1 MGPLLVSAA
10 VMNET
15 ELRVVHALRL
25 KSFADTPLVAE
36 TAGVSVDQAKTM
48 LDGLAAAERV
58 KYREGRMTG
67 WMLMPAGRV
76 HGEALLAAAL
86 DSTGKRSELDAIYRR
101 FLEHNQP
108 FLALCTDWQVRA
120 VAGAQ
125 VPNDHTDAGYDAM
138 IIARLATADAS
149 MQPICADLT
158 AMFDRFAS
166 YGPRFGAALTKVQA
180 GEIEWFTKPMIE
192 SYHTVWFELH
202 EDLLASLGIDRAKEG
217 HA

>member
-1 MGPLLVSAA
+1 MSVD
-10 VMNET
+10 NEN

-25 KSFADTPLVAE
+25 KSFADTPVVAE
-36 TAGVSVDQAKTM
+36 AAGVSEAQAKTT

-67 WMLMPAGRV
+67 WMLLPAGRA
-76 HGEALLAAAL
+76 HGEALLAAQL
-86 DSTGKRSELDAIYRR
+86 DEAGKRAELDAIYRR

-108 FLALCTDWQVRA
+108 FLSLCTDWQVRMID
-120 VAGAQ
+120 GEQ
-125 VPNDHTDAGYDAM
+125 VSNDHGDADYDEM
-138 IIARLATADAS
+138 IIGRLAEADAN
-149 MQPICADLT
+149 MQPICADL
-158 AMFDRFAS
+158 ASLFDRFAS
-166 YGPRFGAALTKVQA
+166 YSPNFADALAKVQA

>member
-1 MGPLLVSAA
+1 MAA
-10 VMNET
+10 VASMSVDNEN

-25 KSFADTPLVAE
+25 KSFADTPVVAE
-36 TAGVSVDQAKTM
+36 AAGVSEAQAKTT

-67 WMLMPAGRV
+67 WMLLPAGRA
-76 HGEALLAAAL
+76 HGEALLAAQL
-86 DSTGKRSELDAIYRR
+86 DEAGKRAELDAIYRR

-108 FLALCTDWQVRA
+108 FLSLCTDWQVRMID
-120 VAGAQ
+120 GEQ
-125 VPNDHTDAGYDAM
+125 VSNDHGDADYDEM
-138 IIARLATADAS
+138 IIGRLAEADAN
-149 MQPICADLT
+149 MQPICADL
-158 AMFDRFAS
+158 ASLFDRFAS
-166 YGPRFGAALTKVQA
+166 YSPNFADALAKVQA